1 MCGIVAY
8 LGRKDAAEILIN
20 GLRRLEYRGYDSAGL
35 ATHGNGGVELRRAV
49 GRVSQLSA
57 RLQREPVHGKVGI
70 AHSRWA
76 THGWPTVANA
86 HPHLDQSG
94 RIALVHNG
102 VIENHAAMR
111 EFLAGQGV
119 TFRSETDSES
129 LAQLIGF
136 LYRQSGDFLE
146 SVRNALREV
155 RGTFGLAILCAD
167 CPHRRDQGPRGG
179 QAAKSGQKRH
189 RRVKSTLRMP

>member
-35 ATHGNGGVELRRAV
+35 ATLGNGGVELRRAV
-49 GRVSQLSA
+49 GRVSELSA
-57 RLQREPVHGKVGI
+57 HLERESVHGTVGI
-70 AHSRWA
+70 AHTRWA
-76 THGWPTVANA
+76 THGRPTVTNA

-102 VIENHAAMR
+102 VIENHAALR

-119 TFRSETDSES
+119 TFRSQTDSES

-136 LYRQSGDFLE
+136 LYRQSGDFLDKP
-146 SVRNALREV
+146 RNL
-155 RGTFGLAILCAD
+155 
-167 CPHRRDQGPRGG
+167 
-179 QAAKSGQKRH
+179 AKS
-189 RRVKSTLRMP
+189 VTVE